1 MDTAASAIVFDV
13 DGVLVETESSYG
25 EAVVRTVRWLL
36 AHEAELADD
45 GPAIDR
51 ALARLWKREGSW
63 NNDWDLA
70 YGMYCWLAA
79 AEGATTTERR
89 RSAGRAEAAA
99 RAPLA
104 ELERRAGTRR
114 RRSWDEVRGIFEEIY
129 NGTDV
134 AVTRYGVEPRV
145 RQARGLKEDERVLLE
160 RALLEELAELGITEV
175 GVVTGRSRADWEQI
189 RPRLPLPLDVA
200 VATDDDGR
208 KPDPAPLRKVLGE
221 LRPRAFV
228 AVGDTLDDVRM
239 VQRWNETAEGERVPG
254 TAVVLCPE
262 EDEPAYRAAGATLFI
277 RRLAEL
283 PALLRR
289 ASSPPGRP

>member
-1 MDTAASAIVFDV
+1 MNAAARAVVFDV
-13 DGVLVETESSYG
+13 DGVLVDTESSYG

-36 AHEAELADD
+36 VHEADLADD
-45 GPAIDR
+45 GPPIDR

-70 YGMYCWLAA
+70 YGMYCWLIAC
-79 AEGATTTERR
+79 EGATTSERR
-89 RSAGRAEAAA
+89 GSAGDPAAAA
-99 RAPLA
+99 RLPMA
-104 ELERRAGTRR
+104 ELERRAGARR
-114 RRSWDEVRGIFEEIY
+114 RLGWEDVRGVFAEIY
-129 NGTDV
+129 EGTEGAV
-134 AVTRYGVEPRV
+134 ARYGVRPRV
-145 RQARGLKEDERVLLE
+145 GQERGLKHDERILLE
-160 RALLEELAELGITEV
+160 PGFIEELAELGLDRV
-175 GVVTGRSRADWEQI
+175 GIVTGRNLAEWEDVRA
-189 RPRLPLPLDVA
+189 RLPLPLDVA

-208 KPDPAPLRKVLGE
+208 KPDTAPLRKVLGE